1 MSNNRRATLGPVSSS
16 TLNSR
21 LSLGPAKTNDHKL
34 SSRMSI
40 GGILNQ
46 TINSNIGGFSN
57 TGRPS
62 YLNSSRKSL
71 SIQQQQQQQSSLL
84 SSTAIASGTATTGQS
99 RTNNISSASRLPD
112 PRSIG
117 EKQFMNNSIR
127 QLIDYLTK
135 HSYDGAISPK
145 ILSKPTNKDFMNI
158 TLFLFKQYDPNYK
171 FTGKFEDEMIT
182 MFKYL
187 GYPFNICKSNISAV
201 GSPHTWPTL
210 LACIM
215 WLVELLNYNEVCD
228 AISNNNNNNNNYDV
242 NQQVSSSSEV
252 DDENTANNN
261 NNNNQDPSSS
271 EKAFYRYLGKAYQLF
286 LSGKDDQYSQL
297 ESQFI
302 NYFNNKNILIQDQIE
317 TYEKRNHALQ
327 YEIETI
333 KKRSLY
339 LPELITKK
347 KEFQINF
354 QQFTT
359 LIEELKKHRN
369 QMKDKRDDKMNELNS
384 LNQIVKTLQGISNDY
399 GIASNNVVERD
410 DDDDDMSNCND
421 FVGDD
426 IDDDNDDDYHNSNVD
441 YIILFSVWHIKFVT
455 L

>member
-1 MSNNRRATLGPVSSS
+1 MTSNRRATLGPLSSS

-21 LSLGPAKTNDHKL
+21 LSLGPPKANDNNNGNKQT
-34 SSRMSI
+34 SRMSM
-40 GGILNQ
+40 GGTLNQ
-46 TINSNIGGFSN
+46 ITNSIVGFNN

-62 YLNSSRKSL
+62 FLNSSRKSL
-71 SIQQQQQQQSSLL
+71 SLQQYQQQQSSLL
-84 SSTAIASGTATTGQS
+84 STTTATATGQS

-135 HSYDGAISPK
+135 HGYDGAISPK

-158 TLFLFKQYDPNYK
+158 VLFLFKQYDPNYK

-182 MFKYL
+182 MYKYL

-228 AISNNNNNNNNYDV
+228 AIINSDGNQMGNQQQLSSSELDDDDNTNTFDNNNNNNL
-242 NQQVSSSSEV
+242 
-252 DDENTANNN
+252 
-261 NNNNQDPSSS
+261 DPSSS

-286 LSGKDDQYSQL
+286 LSGKDEQYSQL
-297 ESQFI
+297 EEQFVSS
-302 NYFNNKNILIQDQIE
+302 FENKNILIRDQYE

-327 YEIETI
+327 HEIESI
-333 KKRSLY
+333 KNRSLY
-339 LPELITKK
+339 LPELVTKK
-347 KEFQINF
+347 KEFQANY
-354 QQFTT
+354 QQFNS
-359 LIEELKKHRN
+359 LIEELKRHRN
-369 QMKDKRDDKMNELNS
+369 QMKDKRDDKFNELNA
-384 LNQIVKTLQGISNDY
+384 LNQVVKTLQGMVQMMVIV
-399 GIASNNVVERD
+399 IIFVV
-410 DDDDDMSNCND
+410 NHCY
-421 FVGDD
+421 V
-426 IDDDNDDDYHNSNVD
+426 IDCCCEY
-441 YIILFSVWHIKFVT
+441 LT
-455 L
+455 LLMY

>member
-1 MSNNRRATLGPVSSS
+1 MSSNRRATLGPVSSS

-21 LSLGPAKTNDHKL
+21 LSLGPAKTNDNKL
-34 SSRMSI
+34 SSSRMSI

-46 TINSNIGGFSN
+46 TTNSNIGGFSN

-84 SSTAIASGTATTGQS
+84 SSTTIASGTATSGQS

-201 GSPHTWPTL
+201 GSPHAWPTL

-228 AISNNNNNNNNYDV
+228 AISNNNNNNSNNIYDG

-252 DDENTANNN
+252 DDENTNNNNN

-369 QMKDKRDDKMNELNS
+369 QMKDKRDDKLNELNS
-384 LNQIVKTLQGISNDY
+384 LNQIVKALQGISNDD
-399 GIASNNVVERD
+399 ASDVIVER
-410 DDDDDMSNCND
+410 
-421 FVGDD
+421 
-426 IDDDNDDDYHNSNVD
+426 
-441 YIILFSVWHIKFVT
+441 
-455 L
+455 